1 MYSLHDDDYEC
12 PTLIFPQPPKGVANY
27 FLLVLVTRGI
37 ASFASL
43 IRSSPRYVSGTPK
56 GVSHVLNI
64 VTCGVSFSD
73 LLPVYVILE
82 PL

>member
-1 MYSLHDDDYEC
+1 MSSIHHGCVVFYIAA
-12 PTLIFPQPPKGVANY
+12 TPKGVANY